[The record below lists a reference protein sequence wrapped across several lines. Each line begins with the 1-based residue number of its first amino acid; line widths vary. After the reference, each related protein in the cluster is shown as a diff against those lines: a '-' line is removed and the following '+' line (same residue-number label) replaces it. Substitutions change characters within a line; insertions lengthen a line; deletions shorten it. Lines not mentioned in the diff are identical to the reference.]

1 MAGVAAPC
9 YLIAVMT
16 TAIPPRA
23 ASSRR
28 LPSSLARRSLLAAG
42 ALALAAGLFGGAPAV
57 AGQQQYEPLAD
68 SVRSA
73 MATSLAGGMG
83 LRASYESDAHRHDWL
98 AQMAPRLPRRWIPD
112 DVLRIEFL
120 ETVRYE
126 SQRAGLDPALVLGLI
141 QVESNF
147 RRYAVSSAG
156 ARGLMQVMPFWSRL
170 IGDGDDSRL
179 FDMRT
184 NLRYGCTILRHYID
198 IERGDLFRA
207 LGRYNGSLGR
217 ATYPQAVRRAW
228 DRWRYE
234 PAKSEV
240 RAVLASADAG

>member
-1 MAGVAAPC
+1 RTMAGAWSPC
-9 YLIAVMT
+9 YLVAVMT
-16 TAIPPRA
+16 PA
-23 ASSRR
+23 
-28 LPSSLARRSLLAAG
+28 LPSMRGSPRRPWSRLATAAG
-42 ALALAAGLFGGAPAV
+42 ALALVAGLLAGAPAA
-57 AGQQQYEPLAD
+57 AGQQRYEPLAD

-73 MATSLAGGMG
+73 MSASLADGVM
-83 LRASYESDAHRHDWL
+83 LQASYESDTHRADWL
-98 AQMAPRLPRRWIPD
+98 ARLAPRLPRRWIPD
-112 DVLRIEFL
+112 DSLRIEFL

-170 IGDGDDSRL
+170 IGDGDESSL
-179 FDMRT
+179 FEMRT
-184 NLRYGCTILRHYID
+184 NLRYGCTILRHYLD

-207 LGRYNGSLGR
+207 LGRYNGSLGK

-228 DRWRYE
+228 DRWRYR
-234 PAKSEV
+234 PA
-240 RAVLASADAG
+240 AGGAQAGLADAGAG

>member
-1 MAGVAAPC
+1 MVGARGPC
-9 YLIAVMT
+9 YLLAVMEP
-16 TAIPPRA
+16 ASPPRTVSPRLRA
-23 ASSRR
+23 A
-28 LPSSLARRSLLAAG
+28 
-42 ALALAAGLFGGAPAV
+42 ALGFALAAGILAGAPAL

-73 MATSLAGGMG
+73 MAASLGHGMVV
-83 LRASYESDAHRHDWL
+83 RASYDSEAHRADWL

-112 DVLRIEFL
+112 ETLRIEFL

-147 RRYAVSSAG
+147 RQYAVSSAG
-156 ARGLMQVMPFWSRL
+156 ARGLMQVMPFWARL
-170 IGDGDDSRL
+170 IGDGDESRL
-179 FDMRT
+179 FEMRT
-184 NLRYGCTILRHYID
+184 NLRYGCTILRHYLD

-207 LGRYNGSLGR
+207 LGRYNGSLGK

-228 DRWRYE
+228 DRWRYR
-234 PAKSEV
+234 PA
-240 RAVLASADAG
+240 AGGTQAGLGDTGAG

>member
-1 MAGVAAPC
+1 MAGAAAPC
-9 YLIAVMT
+9 YLLAVMEP
-16 TAIPPRA
+16 ARPPR
-23 ASSRR
+23 SFSPRR
-28 LPSSLARRSLLAAG
+28 LRVATGGLV
-42 ALALAAGLFGGAPAV
+42 LAAGLLAGAPAL

-73 MATSLAGGMG
+73 MAASLARGMVV
-83 LRASYESDAHRHDWL
+83 RASYDSDAHRAEWL

-112 DVLRIEFL
+112 ETLRIEFL

-147 RRYAVSSAG
+147 RQYAVSSAG

-170 IGDGDDSRL
+170 LGDGDESSL
-179 FDMRT
+179 FEMRT
-184 NLRYGCTILRHYID
+184 NLRYGCTILRHYLD

-207 LGRYNGSLGR
+207 LGRYNGSLGK

-228 DRWRYE
+228 DRWRYR
-234 PAKSEV
+234 PA
-240 RAVLASADAG
+240 AGGAQAGLADAGAG

>member
-1 MAGVAAPC
+1 
-9 YLIAVMT
+9 MT
-16 TAIPPRA
+16 PASPSRP

-28 LPSSLARRSLLAAG
+28 PSSRVRAAAG
-42 ALALAAGLFGGAPAV
+42 ALALGTGLLAGAPAL

-73 MATSLAGGMG
+73 MSASLAGAVVV
-83 LRASYESDAHRHDWL
+83 RASYESDAHRADWL
-98 AQMAPRLPRRWIPD
+98 AQMSPRLPRRWIPD
-112 DVLRIEFL
+112 EALRIEFL

-170 IGDGDDSRL
+170 IGDGDESRL
-179 FDMRT
+179 FDMRA
-184 NLRYGCTILRHYID
+184 NLRYGCTILRHYLD

-217 ATYPQAVRRAW
+217 ATYPEAVRRAW
-228 DRWRYE
+228 DRWRYQ
-234 PAKSEV
+234 PATSDT
-240 RAVLASADAG
+240 RAGLAGAGAG

>member
-1 MAGVAAPC
+1 MAGARAPC
-9 YLIAVMT
+9 YWMAVM
-16 TAIPPRA
+16 IPVNPSGPACLRRPA
-23 ASSRR
+23 RR
-28 LPSSLARRSLLAAG
+28 LPAAAA
-42 ALALAAGLFGGAPAV
+42 ALALAAGLLAGMPAR

-73 MATSLAGGMG
+73 MSASLADG
-83 LRASYESDAHRHDWL
+83 LGVRASYESDAHRDDWL

-112 DVLRIEFL
+112 EALRIEFL

-170 IGDGDDSRL
+170 IGDGDESRL
-179 FDMRT
+179 FDMRA

-217 ATYPQAVRRAW
+217 AAYPQAVRRAW
-228 DRWRYE
+228 ERWRYE
-234 PAKSEV
+234 PASGEA
-240 RAVLASADAG
+240 RAGLTGADAG

>member
-1 MAGVAAPC
+1 MAPW
-9 YLIAVMT
+9 YLVAVMT
-16 TAIPPRA
+16 PAIPSRRV
-23 ASSRR
+23 SSRS
-28 LPSSLARRSLLAAG
+28 PSSRLAAAAG
-42 ALALAAGLFGGAPAV
+42 AIALGAGLLVGAPAA

-73 MATSLAGGMG
+73 MSASLAEGVV
-83 LRASYESDAHRHDWL
+83 LQASYESDAHRADWL

-112 DVLRIEFL
+112 EVLRIEFL

-170 IGDGDDSRL
+170 IGDGDESRL
-179 FDMRT
+179 FEMRT
-184 NLRYGCTILRHYID
+184 NLRYGCTILRHYLD

-207 LGRYNGSLGR
+207 LGRYNGSLGKT
-217 ATYPQAVRRAW
+217 TYPQAVRRAW
-228 DRWRYE
+228 DRWRYQPGPGE
-234 PAKSEV
+234 TQAG
-240 RAVLASADAG
+240 LAGAGTG